1 MTYRGYLQKT
11 QEGWVVLSTLRNEAI
26 PLYDYIDP
34 NLLFYNGRQVEF
46 EVLQIDDCFA
56 KLVWQKRDKPHVDK
70 LAEEVYCKGVKEDY
84 EEGFV
89 DGYNKA
95 KETLYSEIEVLQ
107 VLLRLQQTES
117 YDNLSEWF
125 EQFKKK

>member
-1 MTYRGYLQKT
+1 MAQQTDENGKPLTYWGGVAKPDV
-11 QEGWVVLSTLRNEAI
+11 EKLS
-26 PLYDYIDP
+26 
-34 NLLFYNGRQVEF
+34 
-46 EVLQIDDCFA
+46 
-56 KLVWQKRDKPHVDK
+56 
-70 LAEEVYCKGVKEDY
+70 EEVYGKGVKEDY

>member
-1 MTYRGYLQKT
+1 MAQQTDENGKPLTYWGGVAKPDV
-11 QEGWVVLSTLRNEAI
+11 EKLS
-26 PLYDYIDP
+26 
-34 NLLFYNGRQVEF
+34 
-46 EVLQIDDCFA
+46 
-56 KLVWQKRDKPHVDK
+56 
-70 LAEEVYCKGVKEDY
+70 EEVYGKGVKEDY

-117 YDNLSEWF
+117 YDILSEWF

>member
-56 KLVWQKRDKPHVDK
+56 KLVWQKRDKPHVEK
-70 LAEEVYCKGVKEDY
+70 LAEEVYGKGVKEDY